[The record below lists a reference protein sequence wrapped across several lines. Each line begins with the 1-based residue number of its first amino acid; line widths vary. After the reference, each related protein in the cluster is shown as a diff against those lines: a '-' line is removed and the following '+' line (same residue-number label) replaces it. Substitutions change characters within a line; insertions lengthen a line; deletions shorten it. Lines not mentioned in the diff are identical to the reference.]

1 MKTVV
6 ISKKRGLEENA
17 SLAIFLIKNV
27 LFYIYNPSVQKRK
40 LVSLPWMIISFICV
54 MYYTSVTAEGKMM
67 WLNTWRSS
75 FKALTPE

>member
-40 LVSLPWMIISFICV
+40 LVSLPWMIIV
-54 MYYTSVTAEGKMM
+54 V
-67 WLNTWRSS
+67 
-75 FKALTPE
+75 